1 MLFLEFTGISIGN
14 KWPKFAGKNQERGS
28 GNGIS
33 RFGLASK
40 SVFRRGN
47 SFPLHGAE
55 DLKRKNFWG
64 IKKVFF
70 FFFFFFFFVFFF
82 FLCKGGRRGGPPAWG
97 PPGGGG
103 VLPPEKILKISKDF
117 YLKIPYFS
125 KKNFDLKP
133 REKSGLEFAPSSPVY
148 MYGIGS
154 FIITIT
160 IMIMIMIMII

>member
-1 MLFLEFTGISIGN
+1 MLLLEFTGISIGN

-40 SVFRRGN
+40 SVFRREN

-70 FFFFFFFFVFFF
+70 FFFFFFFFFVFFV
-82 FLCKGGRRGGPPAWG
+82 
-97 PPGGGG
+97 GGGG
-103 VLPPEKILKISKDF
+103 RVRGVPVGGGGGGGGGAPP
-117 YLKIPYFS
+117 
-125 KKNFDLKP
+125 P
-133 REKSGLEFAPSSPVY
+133 RENFENFQRFLLENS
-148 MYGIGS
+148 I
-154 FIITIT
+154 
-160 IMIMIMIMII
+160 

>member
-1 MLFLEFTGISIGN
+1 MLLLEFTGISIGN

-40 SVFRRGN
+40 SVFRREN

-70 FFFFFFFFVFFF
+70 FFFF
-82 FLCKGGRRGGPPAWG
+82 CCGGGRPRGWG
-97 PPGGGG
+97 VRAGGGG
-103 VLPPEKILKISKDF
+103 GGGGGPSPPRKF
-117 YLKIPYFS
+117 
-125 KKNFDLKP
+125 
-133 REKSGLEFAPSSPVY
+133 
-148 MYGIGS
+148 
-154 FIITIT
+154 
-160 IMIMIMIMII
+160 